1 MEAHFREVALCASLK
16 GVATSEELLVH
27 IVKGS
32 VQRKIRHQQ
41 IGECRTYHT
50 IPYHV
55 YGDGALLFTGVRLGY
70 LLALTNLEFLEFLLK
85 FEKCVHPKVTN
96 LQRFPLIYQSIASAP
111 M

>member
-50 IPYHV
+50 ISYHV
-55 YGDGALLFTGVRLGY
+55 CDFRS
-70 LLALTNLEFLEFLLK
+70 EE
-85 FEKCVHPKVTN
+85 
-96 LQRFPLIYQSIASAP
+96 I
-111 M
+111 